1 MGILH
6 VLNLDLL
13 MSMYFEILFLKLDR
27 FPGLLKLLDKNDFEV
42 NSTIPKHKNT
52 FQGWESLQRVLKKC
66 ENKCPEGQVECL

>member
-1 MGILH
+1 MKNPELVMGILH

-42 NSTIPKHKNT
+42 NSTIPKHKKIL
-52 FQGWESLQRVLKKC
+52 FRDGKVFKES
-66 ENKCPEGQVECL
+66 